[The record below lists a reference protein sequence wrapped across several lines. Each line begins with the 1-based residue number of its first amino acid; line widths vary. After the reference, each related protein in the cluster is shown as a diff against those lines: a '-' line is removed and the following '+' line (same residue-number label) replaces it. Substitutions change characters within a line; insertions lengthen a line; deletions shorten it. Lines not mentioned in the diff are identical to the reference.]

1 MIEKT
6 EETIKNGL
14 QKKIATLDA
23 QDEDKQNKKSVFRK
37 REKINYEMIFIWL
50 IVKISAIYIN
60 YTYYI
65 SSQCSLFL
73 IFPVISSSKCR
84 NFDIY

>member
-37 REKINYEMIFIWL
+37 REKINYEMIFI
-50 IVKISAIYIN
+50 
-60 YTYYI
+60 
-65 SSQCSLFL
+65 
-73 IFPVISSSKCR
+73 
-84 NFDIY
+84 